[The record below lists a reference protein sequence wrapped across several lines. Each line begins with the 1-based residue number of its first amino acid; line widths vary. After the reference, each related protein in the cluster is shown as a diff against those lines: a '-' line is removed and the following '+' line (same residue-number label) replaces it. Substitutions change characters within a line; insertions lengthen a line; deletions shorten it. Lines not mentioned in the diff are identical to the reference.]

1 MDSKFTDM
9 LARLQIEV
17 FQIEDISKII
27 NFEVE
32 NVIEAEKQAIKE
44 IEKRGEIL

>member
-17 FQIEDISKII
+17 FQVEDISKII

-32 NVIEAEKQAIKE
+32 RLIEEEKTVNKETEKEVII
-44 IEKRGEIL
+44 

>member
-1 MDSKFTDM
+1 MNSKFTDM

-17 FQIEDISKII
+17 FQVEDISKII

-32 NVIEAEKQAIKE
+32 RLIEEEKTVNKE
-44 IEKRGEIL
+44 TEKEVK

>member
-27 NFEVE
+27 NFE
-32 NVIEAEKQAIKE
+32 IERLIEEEKTVNKD
-44 IEKRGEIL
+44 IEKR